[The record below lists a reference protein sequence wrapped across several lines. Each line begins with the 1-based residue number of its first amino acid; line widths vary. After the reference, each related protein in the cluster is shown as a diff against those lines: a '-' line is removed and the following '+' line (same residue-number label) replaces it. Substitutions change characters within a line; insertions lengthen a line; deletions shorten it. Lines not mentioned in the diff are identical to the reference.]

1 MARWTLAGI
10 LVPMAFAIGC
20 GGDAPPAKTTAALAP
35 RCAIPVTFGNQ
46 SAWATSTLEPRAT
59 AAAHDALIADRACG
73 RAFSL
78 AFALGRAED
87 EPSAMRAELD
97 VTVLSSTGAI
107 LATSSVT
114 VRIPKPVSESEASA
128 AIAKAAAVLAR
139 QAAAKVRP

>member
-1 MARWTLAGI
+1 MARWFLVGIVALA
-10 LVPMAFAIGC
+10 AFAVGC
-20 GGDAPPAKTTAALAP
+20 GGDAPPTKTTAAVAP

-46 SAWATSTLEPRAT
+46 SAWSTSTLEPRAT
-59 AAAHDALIADRACG
+59 TAAHDALLAERACG

-78 AFALGRAED
+78 AFALDKAED
-87 EPSAMRAELD
+87 EPSAVRAELD
-97 VTVLSSTGAI
+97 VTVLSSSGAI